1 MFSIT
6 IKKGEYKMKQKIKN
20 TINGYFTSFF
30 IDLGSMSLKQCCF
43 LAFHETE
50 IPNELIKYEMEKQ

>member
-1 MFSIT
+1 
-6 IKKGEYKMKQKIKN
+6 MKQKIN
-20 TINGYFTSFF
+20 HIINRYLTTFF

-50 IPNELIKYEMEKQ
+50 IPSELIKYEMEK